1 MSLKDALTEHANV
14 LRSKTGVSDTLSISD
29 MTRLLGDLSWGK
41 ENLLTGTSDTYSH
54 ISDSG
59 WSPNNMYGRVKVANS
74 MIGKNYTYAVMVKN
88 DYGNKLRIVAYCL
101 KNGQKLTVNLGKD
114 IANLGDEKQIYV
126 TFPVASDADSLQVNV
141 EAINGNANTVS
152 YSYKDESV
160 YEGTEPGIWTP
171 NPSDLTGG
179 VELVI
184 LQVLC
189 FLSTLIDW
197 RWQHDSK

>member
-41 ENLLTGTSDTYSH
+41 ENLLIGTSDTYSY
-54 ISDSG
+54 ISDLG
-59 WSPNNMYGRVKVANS
+59 WAPSNLYGRIKVTNS

-88 DYGNKLRIVAYCL
+88 DYGNKKLRAVAYCM
-101 KNGQKLTVNLGKD
+101 KNGRKLTVNLGKD
-114 IANLGDEKQIYV
+114 YANLGEEKRIYV
-126 TFPVASDADSLQVNV
+126 TFPVVSDADSLRVNV
-141 EAINGNANTVS
+141 EAINGNPNTVS
-152 YSYKDESV
+152 YHYKDESV

-171 NPSDLTGG
+171 NPPDLTGG
-179 VELVI
+179 AELVI

-197 RWQHDSK
+197 R

>member
-1 MSLKDALTEHANV
+1 MSLKDTLTELANV
-14 LRSKTGVSDTLSISD
+14 IRSKTGVSDTLSISD

-59 WSPNNMYGRVKVANS
+59 WSVSNTYSRIKVTNS

-88 DYGNKLRIVAYCL
+88 GYDNRLRAVAYCM
-101 KNGQKLTVNLGKD
+101 KNGQKLTVNPGKD
-114 IANLGDEKQIYV
+114 IVNLGEEKRTYI
-126 TFPVASDADSLQVNV
+126 TFPVVSDADSLRVNV
-141 EAINGNANTVS
+141 EAINDNVDTVS
-152 YSYKDESV
+152 YYYKDESV

-179 VELVI
+179 
-184 LQVLC
+184 QN
-189 FLSTLIDW
+189 
-197 RWQHDSK
+197 